1 MVPQL
6 WSLDLETLSEMQ
18 ILRPYPDLLNPK
30 LAFEQSFPVI
40 PMHAEVWESRVY
52 PTYSIIRKSN
62 EFNNVEAHEK

>member
-40 PMHAEVWESRVY
+40 PMHAEV
-52 PTYSIIRKSN
+52 
-62 EFNNVEAHEK
+62 